1 MVANPVQGVYTEYH
15 GGEHLHDKW
24 RWLRIQCRGYT
35 REYHFTDIRR
45 SGTKSKCRSRF
56 NQSSYDRTI
65 ARSRDRSLYFRKKG
79 DALPTAA
86 CICRDGAQ
94 KLVARQ
100 QRVQSQMRAHAR
112 TYVVVIHVE
121 ASHAILIV
129 RCGDVPA
136 HGATHGAKCLACVSQ
151 CTSGEQASTTAWCI
165 SQLRDSARAMRH
177 AYSTCETV
185 ESELEEAHVQRCMW
199 QHQL

>member
-1 MVANPVQGVYTEYH
+1 VQI
-15 GGEHLHDKW
+15 K
-24 RWLRIQCRGYT
+24 IQSEFVR
-35 REYHFTDIRR
+35 
-45 SGTKSKCRSRF
+45 
-56 NQSSYDRTI
+56 SYDRAI
-65 ARSRDRSLYFRKKG
+65 EVYISGRRVMRSRLQPR
-79 DALPTAA
+79 

-94 KLVARQ
+94 KLVACQ
-100 QRVQSQMRAHAR
+100 QRVQSQMRVHAR

-129 RCGDVPA
+129 RRGDIPACMVPCMVPSA
-136 HGATHGAKCLACVSQ
+136 MHACVMQ
-151 CTSGEQASTTAWCI
+151 CTSITGEQARNCIWCI